1 VVIVPVLQFVGN
13 QYVVPYRYKLEKPPG
28 KPPEMMI
35 AGGREARP
43 RSQGAA
49 AVALTIAVS
58 LIALLSAQLGPSELL
73 AAPQT
78 VSFRYTRRCVERP
91 DALWQLL
98 RCVVTFS

>member
-1 VVIVPVLQFVGN
+1 
-13 QYVVPYRYKLEKPPG
+13 
-28 KPPEMMI
+28 MMI

-98 RCVVTFS
+98 LCVVTFS